1 MKNRM
6 KAWSYDAND
15 FFYEDDMYGTDDY
28 LDLFSYLKQ
37 GQKIEIIRSTGMRDM
52 DGVEIY
58 EGDLVNVFYK
68 SFDGEFD
75 HDLIFLVECD
85 HVYGLSLKF
94 VGLLWESF
102 GYNQYPIYTDL
113 KMGSGIR
120 SNRAEDVEFM
130 NIDIVPY
137 DGSRIESSY
146 IKVIGNKFQNPELM

>member
-6 KAWSYDAND
+6 KAWSYETKS
-15 FFYEDDMYGTDDY
+15 FYGGDEYESDEY
-28 LDLFSYLKQ
+28 LDLFSCINQ
-37 GQKIEIIRSTGMRDM
+37 WGGMEVIRSTGMHDM